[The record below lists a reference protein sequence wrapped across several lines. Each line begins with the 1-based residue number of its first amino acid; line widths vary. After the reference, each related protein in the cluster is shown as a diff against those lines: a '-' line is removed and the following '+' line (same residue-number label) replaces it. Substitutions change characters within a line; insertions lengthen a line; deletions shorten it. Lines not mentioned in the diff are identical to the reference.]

1 MESNQN
7 SNHKVFVVLSR
18 THAKIWKNNFE
29 PNSVPITISKPSIDP
44 EYRKMLNQ
52 YFSGRK
58 RGELDPQFAQK
69 VADELKDAGGLYLA
83 GGGKGKASAVHNFAA
98 YLRDHHHDIASKIR
112 KIEDIDAENMTDGQL
127 LAEMRKIL
135 DRELK

>member
-1 MESNQN
+1 MESHQN
-7 SNHKVFVVLSR
+7 SSHRVFVVLSR

-29 PNSVPITISKPSIDP
+29 PNSVPITITKPSINP
-44 EYRKMLNQ
+44 EYRKMMNQ

-69 VADELKDAGGLYLA
+69 VAEELKDTGPIYLA
-83 GGGKGKASAVHNFAA
+83 GGGKGKASAVHNFAT
-98 YLRDHHHDIASKIR
+98 YLGEHHHNIASQIR

-127 LAEMRKIL
+127 LAEMRRIL
-135 DRELK
+135 DHELK

>member
-7 SNHKVFVVLSR
+7 SNNKVFVVLSR

-29 PNSVPITISKPSIDP
+29 PNSVPITISKPSINP

-58 RGELDPQFAQK
+58 RGELDPKYAKQ
-69 VADELKDAGGLYLA
+69 VADELVDAGALYLA
-83 GGGKGKASAVHNFAA
+83 GGGKGKASAVHNFAS
-98 YLRDHHHDIASKIR
+98 YLRDHHSGIASQIR
-112 KIEDIDAENMTDGQL
+112 KIEDIDAENMTDNQL
-127 LAEMRKIL
+127 LAEMRRIL
-135 DRELK
+135 DHELK

>member
-7 SNHKVFVVLSR
+7 SNRKVFVVLSR
-18 THAKIWKNNFE
+18 THAKIWKDNFE
-29 PNSVPITISKPSIDP
+29 PNSVPITISKPSINP

-69 VADELKDAGGLYLA
+69 VADELIDASALYLA
-83 GGGKGKASAVHNFAA
+83 GGGKGKASAVHNFAT
-98 YLRDHHHDIASKIR
+98 YLREHHNAIASHIR

-135 DRELK
+135 DHELK

>member
-52 YFSGRK
+52 YLSGRK
-58 RGELDPQFAQK
+58 RGKLDPQFAQK
-69 VADELKDAGGLYLA
+69 VANELKDAGDLYLA
-83 GGGKGKASAVHNFAA
+83 GGGKGKASAVHNFAT
-98 YLRDHHHDIASKIR
+98 YLRDHHQSIASRIR

-135 DRELK
+135 DHELK

>member
-7 SNHKVFVVLSR
+7 SNRKVFVVLSR
-18 THAKIWKNNFE
+18 THAKIWKDNFE
-29 PNSVPITISKPSIDP
+29 PNSVPITISKPSINP

-69 VADELKDAGGLYLA
+69 IADELVDVGALYLA
-83 GGGKGKASAVHNFAA
+83 GGGKGKASAVQNFAS
-98 YLRDHHHDIASKIR
+98 YLRDHHHEIASHIR

-135 DRELK
+135 DHELK